1 MEVFFFCNTIFSLE
15 KHLSIR
21 GIEVNPSPLPVL
33 GEALMARM
41 PHWVILS
48 GSALFT
54 VREANLWITTTSRW
68 EGSPTVNFVSKLFN
82 TVRVILGF

>member
-1 MEVFFFCNTIFSLE
+1 MEGFFFCNAIFSLE
-15 KHLSIR
+15 KHFSIR

-33 GEALMARM
+33 GEALMART

-48 GSALFT
+48 GSALFM
-54 VREANLWITTTSRW
+54 VRDANLWITTTSRW

-82 TVRVILGF
+82 TVRVILSF